1 MEAGVE
7 VKFLDRLRGRFHNA
21 GGSMPWL
28 LACAAVF
35 ALMGTF
41 ATHIVTV
48 SAGHEGGVIYATA
61 AVNTFTPFSWADFP
75 VFILFLIGF
84 LVALIVMCLL
94 CERFSYAVPEGH
106 KVGTASTVGLFVL
119 LLVCWSPYLLSWLP
133 GGTYSDTNAVI
144 MQALGHIPLSNRH
157 TVLYVLL
164 WRFSFWLAGLAGQ
177 GEFAGALVMLGIQAV
192 SMAAFATYCVRWLAG
207 HGIGKRGC
215 VLAAAFFAL
224 CPLVPHYV
232 VAQWKDTIFSIS
244 LAYFALCFIDAA
256 MLKGKPAIL
265 AARVCA
271 GALLVAFTRNNGV
284 YIALLALAV
293 LVLIHRRRIKAVAPC
308 LIVPLAACTA
318 LTLAIQGPVYSILG
332 WNVDSTVESLGVPLQ
347 QVARTFAFDGDMSVE
362 AREYFNSILPEET
375 WNEAYR
381 PFIVDSIKWN
391 GSFDTERLDQTRG
404 EFLRCYLET
413 GFRNPLRYLEAF
425 LMSNSG
431 FWDPA
436 VGWAENVAYVNTEI
450 SPANPPSYW
459 QVDAIEALTGISLR
473 DTLEPKVFVSPAV
486 FVWIMLASTSVLLVR
501 RRYVLAAAL
510 APAWGLWLTLLVA
523 TPLAYSLRYCF
534 ALVLLIPVFV
544 AVQFGDFSEP
554 GETMPSSAGTPEG

>member
-1 MEAGVE
+1 MELLSRIKDELKGVCFSIAWAGV
-7 VKFLDRLRGRFHNA
+7 
-21 GGSMPWL
+21 
-28 LACAAVF
+28 CAAAF
-35 ALMGTF
+35 ALMCLF
-41 ATHIVTV
+41 PTHIVTA
-48 SAGHEGGVIYATA
+48 SPEGQGGVIYAPATG
-61 AVNTFTPFSWADFP
+61 NIFTPFSWMDIPAFL
-75 VFILFLIGF
+75 VFLFCALVV
-84 LVALIVMCLL
+84 LVALSLL
-94 CERFSYAVPEGH
+94 CEHLHSGEASRFKMGYMQ
-106 KVGTASTVGLFVL
+106 GTVLFVL
-119 LLVCWSPYLLSWLP
+119 LLICWSPYLLSWLP

-144 MQALGHIPLSNRH
+144 MQALGNIPLSNRH

-164 WRFSFWLAGLAGQ
+164 WRFGFWLAGLAGQ
-177 GEFAGALVMLGIQAV
+177 GEFAGALVMLGVQAV

-215 VLAAAFFAL
+215 VLVAAFFAL

-308 LIVPLAACTA
+308 LIVPLAACMA
-318 LTLAIQGPVYSILG
+318 LTWAIQGPVYSILG

-347 QVARTFAFDGDMSVE
+347 QVARTLAFDGDMSVE
-362 AREYFNSILPEET
+362 AREYFNSILPGET

-391 GSFDTERLDQTRG
+391 GSFNTERLDHTRG

-473 DTLEPKVFVSPAV
+473 DALEPKVFVSPAV

-534 ALVLLIPVFV
+534 ALVLLIPVFM

-554 GETMPSSAGTPEG
+554 GETMPSSAGTPAG